1 MANFFVSGHIN
12 IETTL
17 AVEGFPV
24 PYRPAHYPFFGI
36 HSSVSGVGYNLAK
49 ALTAL
54 GGGVRFFSLIGRDM
68 AAEQVRAALAAASID
83 DSLVLGEM
91 EQTAQSVILYDPAG
105 RRQAFS
111 DLKDVQE
118 RRVASQQA
126 AALAAA
132 LAASDVAVLCNI
144 NYSRPLLAQAQAA
157 GKLVA
162 TDVHAVSDLEDDY
175 NRDFM
180 QAADVLFMS
189 GDLLPAPPEE
199 WAEAV
204 LARYASKVLVI
215 GLGAEGALLALGS
228 GGMERLP
235 AIRTRP
241 VVSTIGAGDA
251 LFAAFLHGYAATGD
265 AYGALRRAI
274 VFASYKIGVASAAD
288 GFLDATA
295 LDALQRATYPTD
307 QVESPPSG

>member
-12 IETTL
+12 VETTL

-24 PYRPAHYPFFGI
+24 PYRPVHYPFFGI

-49 ALTAL
+49 ALTTL
-54 GGGVRFFSLIGRDM
+54 GDCVAFLSLIGRDI

-91 EQTAQSVILYDPAG
+91 EQTAQAVILYDLEG
-105 RRQAFS
+105 KRQAFS

-118 RRVASQQA
+118 RRIAPERVA
-126 AALAAA
+126 AALAAC
-132 LAASDVAVLCNI
+132 DVAVLGNI
-144 NYSRPLLAQAQAA
+144 NYSRPLLAQARAA

-162 TDVHAVSDLEDDY
+162 TDVHAVRDLDDDY
-175 NRDFM
+175 NREFM

-204 LARYASKVLVI
+204 LACYAPRVLVI
-215 GLGAEGALLALGS
+215 GLGAEGALLALGA
-228 GGMERLP
+228 GQGMQRLP
-235 AIRTRP
+235 AVRTRP

-265 AYGALRRAI
+265 AYGALRRAT
-274 VFASYKIGVASAAD
+274 VFASYKIGVASAAG
-288 GFLDATA
+288 GFLDAAA

-307 QVESPPSG
+307 QVESSPSG